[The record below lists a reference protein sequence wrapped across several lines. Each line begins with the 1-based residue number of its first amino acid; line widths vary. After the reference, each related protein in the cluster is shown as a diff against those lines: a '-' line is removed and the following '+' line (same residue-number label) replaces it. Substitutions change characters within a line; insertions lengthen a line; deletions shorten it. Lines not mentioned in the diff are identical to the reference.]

1 MIKPYSLKLKKVNSV
16 TLEDIMNFE
25 HIEQLNQVFR
35 PYLKEEEIEEFDRQL
50 LKNFSMQSV
59 MEISRF

>member
-1 MIKPYSLKLKKVNSV
+1 MCIRDRVNSV

-59 MEISRF
+59 MEKMCIRDRN